1 MGKRA
6 WSVLRTILRLKLVV
20 KKLEVYR
27 PMIGRQMR
35 EEPQTEKEDSKL
47 TASSSHSW
55 PKTSKAAVRH
65 GHGSLQKTF

>member
-27 PMIGRQMR
+27 PMIGRQMG
-35 EEPQTEKEDSKL
+35 EEPQTEKEDSKF

-65 GHGSLQKTF
+65 GHSSLQKT